1 MNITAYKFQKMFSS
15 SLSDRVSASR
25 IHKHRGKV
33 NNKNIT
39 RNTVNIW
46 TNDLNTHFSISQKN
60 QKTIW

>member
-39 RNTVNIW
+39 RNTANKW
-46 TNDLNTHFSISQKN
+46 TNDLNTHFSKE
-60 QKTIW
+60 